1 MSYLFYPESLL
12 SSSLTSRY
20 GVCVEA
26 VFSCISEYEF
36 GLLVRIRAYM
46 RTDTSTAKPPGD
58 LCVSKSGKFFITKL
72 DM

>member
-12 SSSLTSRY
+12 ISSLASRY
-20 GVCVEA
+20 GVC

-58 LCVSKSGKFFITKL
+58 LCVSRSGKFFITRL